1 METFDQVIVGGG
13 PAGYVAALRASGLG
27 QSTALVEDR
36 ELGGTCLNR
45 GCIPSKTLLQNAE
58 AVNCVRNASAYG
70 IQIEGFHLRYEEMLE
85 RKDQVIRQLR
95 QGVQSLMKKGR
106 IQVFSGRGRVH
117 TNKQVTVTG
126 TDGKETIVAG
136 RAVIIASGSVPAV
149 PPIPGLDEA
158 EYYTSDTIY
167 ERRSLPA
174 SMTIVGGG
182 FIGTE
187 YACLYQS
194 LGVQVTVVEAAER
207 LIPQEDE
214 DAAKMLAGALEE
226 AGATI
231 LAGTSVTSVRQQG
244 EQAVIN
250 VQDASGNSQQLTTD
264 LLLIST
270 GRTPVIAADED
281 LHLRM
286 DGRFVEVDGSMQ
298 TSVPGIY
305 AAGDIVGGWQL
316 AHAASAEG
324 IIAAEHAA
332 GASPSMDLSLVP
344 RCIYT
349 FPEIASVGLSEQ
361 EAREAYSDIKVKTV
375 PLRGNAKAM
384 TMGESRGFIKIISR
398 EMFGE
403 ILGVVMAGPHAT
415 EMIGEPAA
423 YIHLEGTTEEWSS
436 QVHAHPSLSETL
448 FEGASAL
455 FGRPVHQ

>member
-58 AVNCVRNASAYG
+58 AVNYVRNASKYG
-70 IQIEGFHLRYEEMLE
+70 IQVEGFYLRYKDMLE
-85 RKDQVIRQLR
+85 RKDRVIRQLR
-95 QGVQSLMKKGR
+95 QGVESLMKKGH
-106 IQVFSGRGRVH
+106 IEVFAGRGKVH
-117 TNKQVTVTG
+117 PNKEVTVTSK
-126 TDGKETIVAG
+126 DGEETVLAG
-136 RAVIIASGSVPAV
+136 RAVIIASGSVPTV
-149 PPIPGLDEA
+149 PPIPGLE
-158 EYYTSDTIY
+158 ETGYYTSDTIY
-167 ERRSLPA
+167 ERHSLPET
-174 SMTIVGGG
+174 MTIVGGG
-182 FIGTE
+182 FIGSE

-194 LGVQVTVVEAAER
+194 LGVQVTIVESAGR
-207 LIPQEDE
+207 LVPQEDE

-226 AGATI
+226 SGVAI
-231 LAGTSVTSVRQQG
+231 LTSTTVTSAKQQG
-244 EQAVIN
+244 EKAVIDMQN
-250 VQDASGNSQQLTTD
+250 ASGSHQQLTTD

-270 GRTPVIAADED
+270 GRTPVIAAAED
-281 LHLRM
+281 LQLRM
-286 DGRFVEVDGSMQ
+286 NGRFVAVDGSMQ

-332 GASPSMDLSLVP
+332 GAALSMDLSLVP
-344 RCIYT
+344 RCVYT

-361 EAREAYSDIKVKTV
+361 EAKQMYSDVQIKTV

-384 TMGESRGFIKIISR
+384 TMGESRGFIKVISR

-403 ILGVVMAGPHAT
+403 ILGVVMAGPHVT
-415 EMIGEPAA
+415 EMIGESAA

-436 QVHAHPSLSETL
+436 QIHAHPSLSEML

-455 FGRPVHQ
+455 SGRPVHQ

>member
-27 QSTALVEDR
+27 QSTALVENR

-58 AVNCVRNASAYG
+58 AVNYVRNASKYG
-70 IQIEGFHLRYEEMLE
+70 IQVEGFYLRYKDMLE
-85 RKDQVIRQLR
+85 RKDRVIRQLR
-95 QGVQSLMKKGR
+95 QGVESLMKKGD
-106 IQVFSGRGRVH
+106 IEVFAGRGKVH
-117 TNKQVTVTG
+117 PNKEVTVISK
-126 TDGKETIVAG
+126 DGEETVLAG

-149 PPIPGLDEA
+149 PPIPGLE
-158 EYYTSDTIY
+158 ETGYYTSDTIY
-167 ERRSLPA
+167 ERHSLPET
-174 SMTIVGGG
+174 MTIVGGG
-182 FIGTE
+182 FIGCE

-194 LGVQVTVVEAAER
+194 LGVRVTIVESAGR
-207 LIPQEDE
+207 LVPQEDE
-214 DAAKMLAGALEE
+214 DAANMLAGALEE
-226 AGATI
+226 AGVVILTSAT
-231 LAGTSVTSVRQQG
+231 VTSAKQQG
-244 EQAVIN
+244 EKAVIDMQN
-250 VQDASGNSQQLTTD
+250 ASGSHQQLTTD

-270 GRTPVIAADED
+270 GRTPVIAAAED
-281 LHLRM
+281 LQLRM
-286 DGRFVEVDGSMQ
+286 DGRFVAVDGSMQ

-332 GASPSMDLSLVP
+332 GAALSMDLSLVP
-344 RCIYT
+344 RCVYT

-361 EAREAYSDIKVKTV
+361 EAKQMYSDVQIKTV

-384 TMGESRGFIKIISR
+384 TMGESRGFIKVISR

-403 ILGVVMAGPHAT
+403 ILGVVMAGPHVT
-415 EMIGEPAA
+415 EMIGESAA

-436 QVHAHPSLSETL
+436 QIHAHPSLSEML
-448 FEGASAL
+448 FEGVSAL
-455 FGRPVHQ
+455 SGRPVHQ

>member
-45 GCIPSKTLLQNAE
+45 GCIPSKTLLQHAE
-58 AVNCVRNASAYG
+58 AVNYVRNASDYG
-70 IQIEGFHLRYEEMLE
+70 IQVEGFHLRYGDMLE
-85 RKDQVIRQLR
+85 RKDKVIQQLR

-106 IQVFSGRGRVH
+106 IQVFQGRGAVH
-117 TNKQVTVTG
+117 VNKQVTVTNK
-126 TDGKETIVAG
+126 DGEEKVITG

-149 PPIPGLDEA
+149 PPIPGLEDTEH
-158 EYYTSDTIY
+158 YTSDTIY
-167 ERRSLPA
+167 ERQSLPS
-174 SMTIVGGG
+174 SMAIVGGG

-194 LGVQVTVVEAAER
+194 LGVQVTVIEAAER

-214 DAAKMLAGALEE
+214 DAAKMLAGALEDS
-226 AGATI
+226 GVTT
-231 LAGTSVTSVRQQG
+231 LTGTSVTSVKQQG
-244 EQAVIN
+244 NQAVVN
-250 VQDASGNSQQLTTD
+250 VQDSSGNDRELTTD
-264 LLLIST
+264 MLLIST
-270 GRTPVIAADED
+270 GRSPVIAAAED
-281 LHLRM
+281 LQLRM
-286 DGRFVEVDGSMQ
+286 DGRFVAVDGSMQ

-324 IIAAEHAA
+324 ILAAEHAA
-332 GASPSMDLSLVP
+332 GAEPSMDLSLVP

-349 FPEIASVGLSEQ
+349 VPEIASVGLSEQ
-361 EAREAYSDIKVKTV
+361 EAKERYSDVKVKTV
-375 PLRGNAKAM
+375 PLQGNAKAM
-384 TMGESRGFIKIISR
+384 TMGETRGFVKIISR

-403 ILGVVMAGPHAT
+403 ILGVVMAGPHVT

-436 QVHAHPSLSETL
+436 QVHAHPSLSEAL

-455 FGRPVHQ
+455 AGRPVHQ